1 MKNIITTIVLAFF
14 LSAYTY
20 AQGGHLHGCSS
31 IDENNQAHAMQCGMM
46 EKMSHEQKMAMQQR
60 MKKMKLIMKKIQ
72 SEKDVK
78 KREVLMQE
86 QMADM
91 QACMSMMEKM
101 MGESPM
107 GHEHKGS

>member
-1 MKNIITTIVLAFF
+1 MKNIIRSFVLAFF
-14 LSAYTY
+14 LSAFTY
-20 AQGGHLHGCSS
+20 AQGGHLHGDSS

-46 EKMSHEQKMAMQQR
+46 EKMSHEQKVAMQKR
-60 MKKMKLIMKKIQ
+60 MKKMKLTMKKIH

-78 KREVLMQE
+78 KREVLMKE

-91 QACMSMMEKM
+91 QTCMGMMEKM

>member
-1 MKNIITTIVLAFF
+1 MKFITTFSLA
-14 LSAYTY
+14 LLVSSYTY
-20 AQGGHLHGCSS
+20 AQGGHLHGDSS
-31 IDENNQAHAMQCGMM
+31 IDENNQAHAMQCVMM
-46 EKMSHEQKMAMQQR
+46 EKMSHEQKVAMQQR
-60 MKKMKLIMKKIQ
+60 MKKMKLTMKIIQ

-91 QACMSMMEKM
+91 QTCMGMMEKM